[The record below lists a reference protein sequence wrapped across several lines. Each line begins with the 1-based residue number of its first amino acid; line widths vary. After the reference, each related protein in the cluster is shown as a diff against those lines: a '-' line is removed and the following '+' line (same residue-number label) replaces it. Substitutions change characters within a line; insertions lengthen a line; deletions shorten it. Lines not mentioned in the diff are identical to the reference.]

1 MGRPKKCR
9 WVETEPGVT
18 FFKPRGIPLRA
29 LQQIVITVDELE
41 AMRLADFLEMTQE
54 EVAQQM
60 QVSRPT
66 VTRMLSRAHRAVA
79 EALVHGKAICIQGG
93 DYRVGQIAITAG
105 NGPARDRGTPPQNVA
120 PANGPK
126 TRRSRRP
133 RKSNAAFFLHTYQR
147 MARAPLRGRLGG
159 WPTAAPIRMP
169 ASISTRA
176 DVFIKGIRD
185 LVKSTYRTG
194 VLGEIG
200 SFGGMFHLGADRYR
214 DPVLVSSTDGVGTKI
229 KIAVLMNRHDTI
241 GIDLVAMC
249 ANDIIV
255 HGATPLFFLDYLA
268 VGELSPET
276 ATLIIDGITQG
287 CKQARCSLIG
297 GETAEMPGIYQPGD
311 YDLAGFVVGVVER
324 DQIIDGS
331 TIGVGHRI
339 IGLASSGLHSNGYSL
354 VRQVLLERHRLRL
367 EDEIPELGG
376 PLGEELLK
384 PTRIYVETVLNL
396 LRDFPLSGIGHI
408 TGGGLTD
415 NVPRILPKSCQ
426 AVIQRQSWPVPPIFQ
441 LLQDKGNIPEAEML
455 RTFNNGIGL
464 VVVVAEE
471 YVADVLL
478 RLQGLN
484 EQGYVIGEIVERKN
498 DDPPLV
504 YV

>member
-1 MGRPKKCR
+1 M
-9 WVETEPGVT
+9 
-18 FFKPRGIPLRA
+18 
-29 LQQIVITVDELE
+29 
-41 AMRLADFLEMTQE
+41 ADFSTYKDAG
-54 EVAQQM
+54 VDID
-60 QVSRPT
+60 
-66 VTRMLSRAHRAVA
+66 
-79 EALVHGKAICIQGG
+79 KA
-93 DYRVGQIAITAG
+93 D
-105 NGPARDRGTPPQNVA
+105 
-120 PANGPK
+120 
-126 TRRSRRP
+126 
-133 RKSNAAFFLHTYQR
+133 AF
-147 MARAPLRGRLGG
+147 
-159 WPTAAPIRMP
+159 IN
-169 ASISTRA
+169 
-176 DVFIKGIRD
+176 GIRTM
-185 LVKSTYRTG
+185 VKSTYRTG

-200 SFGGMFHLGADRYR
+200 SFGGMFHLGADRYH

-229 KIAVLMNRHDTI
+229 KIAIMMNRHDTI

-268 VGELSPET
+268 VGQLSPEI
-276 ATLIIDGITQG
+276 ATLIVEGITHG
-287 CKQARCSLIG
+287 CRQARCSLIG

-331 TIGVGHRI
+331 SIAVGHRL
-339 IGLASSGLHSNGYSL
+339 IGLASSGLHANGYSL
-354 VRQVLLERHRLRL
+354 VRQVLLERHHYLV
-367 EDEIPELGG
+367 EDVVPELGG

-396 LRDFPLSGIGHI
+396 LRDFPLERHLPYYRRRLNRQCAPHPAQNLPGGH
-408 TGGGLTD
+408 TEAFLAGA
-415 NVPRILPKSCQ
+415 PHLPL
-426 AVIQRQSWPVPPIFQ
+426 PPGQ
-441 LLQDKGNIPEAEML
+441 GQYPEAEML

-464 VVVVAEE
+464 VVVVGEE

-504 YV
+504 YR

>member
-1 MGRPKKCR
+1 MAESSTYK
-9 WVETEPGVT
+9 EAGVDID
-18 FFKPRGIPLRA
+18 K
-29 LQQIVITVDELE
+29 
-41 AMRLADFLEMTQE
+41 ADAFI
-54 EVAQQM
+54 
-60 QVSRPT
+60 
-66 VTRMLSRAHRAVA
+66 
-79 EALVHGKAICIQGG
+79 KCIQ
-93 DYRVGQIAITAG
+93 
-105 NGPARDRGTPPQNVA
+105 P
-120 PANGPK
+120 
-126 TRRSRRP
+126 
-133 RKSNAAFFLHTYQR
+133 
-147 MARAPLRGRLGG
+147 
-159 WPTAAPIRMP
+159 
-169 ASISTRA
+169 
-176 DVFIKGIRD
+176 

-200 SFGGMFHLGADRYR
+200 AFGGMFHLGADRYR
-214 DPVLVSSTDGVGTKI
+214 DPVLVSATDGVGTKL

-249 ANDIIV
+249 ANDIVV

-268 VGELSPET
+268 MGQLSTEI
-276 ATLIIDGITQG
+276 ATRLIEGITNG

-324 DQIIDGS
+324 DGIIDGS
-331 TIGVGHRI
+331 SIGVGHRI
-339 IGLASSGLHSNGYSL
+339 VGLASSGLHANGYSL
-354 VRQVLLERHRLRL
+354 VRQVLLEQHRLHV
-367 EDEIPELGG
+367 DDVIPELGG

-396 LRDFPLSGIGHI
+396 LRDFPLSGICHV

-415 NVPRILPKSCQ
+415 NLPRVLPKSCQ
-426 AVIQRQSWPVPPIFQ
+426 AVIHRQSWPVPPIFH
-441 LLQDKGNIPEAEML
+441 LLKAKGNIPDEEML

-464 VVVVAEE
+464 AVVVAEE
-471 YVADVLL
+471 HVTDVLL

-484 EQGYVIGEIVERKN
+484 EQGFIIGEIVERKN

>member
-1 MGRPKKCR
+1 M
-9 WVETEPGVT
+9 
-18 FFKPRGIPLRA
+18 
-29 LQQIVITVDELE
+29 ITVDELE

-79 EALVHGKAICIQGG
+79 EALVHGKAICIQGAITG
-93 DYRVGQIAITAG
+93 WDNIASTAG
-105 NGPARDRGTPPQNVA
+105 NGLCWNRGTRPQKVA
-120 PANGPK
+120 PAKGPK
-126 TRRSRRP
+126 TTRASRRRRSNR
-133 RKSNAAFFLHTYQR
+133 SGFSS
-147 MARAPLRGRLGG
+147 
-159 WPTAAPIRMP
+159 
-169 ASISTRA
+169 SISENGPNTFEGETKGMA
-176 DVFIKGIRD
+176 DISTYKDAGVDIDKADAFIKGIQT

-214 DPVLVSSTDGVGTKI
+214 DPVLVSSTDGVGTKL
-229 KIAVLMNRHDTI
+229 KIAILMNRHDTI

-249 ANDIIV
+249 ANDIVV

-268 VGELSPET
+268 MGQLSPEI
-276 ATLIIDGITQG
+276 ATLIIEGITHG
-287 CKQARCSLIG
+287 CRQARCSLIG

-331 TIGVGHRI
+331 TIAVGHRL
-339 IGLASSGLHSNGYSL
+339 IGLASSGLHANGYSL

-367 EDEIPELGG
+367 DDEIPELGG

-396 LRDFPLSGIGHI
+396 LRDFPLSGICHV

-426 AVIQRQSWPVPPIFQ
+426 AVVQRQSWPVPPIFH
-441 LLQDKGNIPEAEML
+441 LLRDKGNIPEAEML

-464 VVVVAEE
+464 VVVVGEE